1 MSRNIK
7 QAEEVLRES
16 EERYRAVVEQS
27 ADGIWLFDPDIKRVL
42 ESNTRFQEMLGYT
55 AEELRGLTNYD

>member
-16 EERYRAVVEQS
+16 EERCRAVVEQS